1 MMLNKKIAA
10 AVAVAY
16 LAGVARADDTTAD
29 ATPDARCIHQV
40 IPTDFVRIWDLDLG
54 QTDIKK
60 VSGLPCDGGKT
71 WSAFDS
77 DNGWVHSESSGIT
90 NTVGNLLIQ
99 QVMDDLQ
106 AMGDNDNAS
115 AYYCPD
121 GIQYFWVHPDYEGC
135 DAKEGTKLTVRN
147 KTYQNT
153 DTTWLQSV
161 KAIVSYG
168 CTHQARRKDIGV
180 SYTAVVSNDE
190 CRGALTA

>member
-1 MMLNKKIAA
+1 MTLNKKFAA

-16 LAGVARADDTTAD
+16 IAGVAQADDTTAD

-54 QTDIKK
+54 QTDIKE
-60 VSGLPCDGGKT
+60 VSGLPCDGEK

-115 AYYCPD
+115 SYYCPD

-168 CTHQARRKDIGV
+168 CTHQARRKDIGI

-190 CRGALTA
+190 CRGALA

>member
-1 MMLNKKIAA
+1 ML
-10 AVAVAY
+10 
-16 LAGVARADDTTAD
+16 DT
-29 ATPDARCIHQV
+29 
-40 IPTDFVRIWDLDLG
+40 LDG
-54 QTDIKK
+54 
-60 VSGLPCDGGKT
+60 P
-71 WSAFDS
+71 
-77 DNGWVHSESSGIT
+77 IT

>member
-1 MMLNKKIAA
+1 MTLNKKFAA

-16 LAGVARADDTTAD
+16 IAGVAQADDTSAD

-54 QTDIKK
+54 QTDIKE
-60 VSGLPCDGGKT
+60 VSGLPCDGEK

-115 AYYCPD
+115 SYYCPD

-168 CTHQARRKDIGV
+168 CTHQARRKDIGI

-190 CRGALTA
+190 CRGALA

>member
-1 MMLNKKIAA
+1 MTLNKKFAA

-16 LAGVARADDTTAD
+16 IAGVAQADDTTAD

-54 QTDIKK
+54 QTDIKE
-60 VSGLPCDGGKT
+60 VSGLPCDGEK

-115 AYYCPD
+115 SYYCPD

-190 CRGALTA
+190 CRGALAA